1 MVIEMRPPT
10 RRERVYLSLWE
21 LGKGRIVQLAEITE
35 LKYPYVHREVRRLEK
50 EGVVIN
56 NAGTVEIVDRKAFVM
71 LWSED
76 KRAIFER
83 VRPVRVK
90 MMPSTGVLLSGSAAL
105 WVIGKVLTPSGGI
118 VYLEKPDDISKL
130 RSRRG
135 YTFSVYTYD
144 DFAFR
149 FAKELRGFRI
159 PPWGMVLADLL
170 AQGMYTR
177 LFEEVFKEVV
187 GNGGGQNPENPG

>member
-10 RRERVYLSLWE
+10 RRERVYIALWE
-21 LGKGRIVQLAEITE
+21 IGKSRIAQLAEITE

-50 EGVVIN
+50 EGVIIN
-56 NAGTVEIVDRKAFVM
+56 NAGTVEIIDRKAFVM

-83 VRPVRVK
+83 VRPARVK
-90 MMPSTGVLLSGSAAL
+90 MMPSTEVLLSGSGAL
-105 WVIGKVLTPSGGI
+105 WVIGKVVSPTGGI
-118 VYLEKPDDISKL
+118 VYLEKPGDISKL
-130 RSRRG
+130 RSGRG
-135 YTFSVYTYD
+135 HTFSIYTYD
-144 DFAFR
+144 DFVFR

-177 LFEEVFKEVV
+177 LFEEVFEEVV
-187 GNGGGQNPENPG
+187 RNGGD